1 VRHRKLDNSDLVNLY
16 LQHDRPRADPGTRA
30 VIVGEVLWD
39 RLPDA
44 TRLGGAPLN
53 FAVHFARFGH
63 RPMLVSAVGAD
74 AAGEDARQAIAAL
87 GVDTRFVHTT
97 DCFPTGLATVHIGPG
112 EDTTFTIE
120 RPAAYDAIELSA
132 CDLRELADP
141 PPSWIY
147 YGTLFPS
154 RAEARRVLNRLLDAF
169 PDAARFYDLNLRPGF
184 DSPGLVAELLET
196 ADVVKLN
203 EDELRFVHTQ
213 LRLPAD
219 PEAFCCEGS
228 RRYGW
233 RAACV
238 TLGAHGCAMLAG
250 QDYAW
255 APAIGV
261 DVVDPVGTGDAF
273 AAAFLH
279 GILLDWPVARIAR
292 LANQVG
298 AFVAGTHGA
307 IPAGFP
313 RQVARR

>member
-1 VRHRKLDNSDLVNLY
+1 LDNSDLVNLY

-313 RQVARR
+313 WQVARR

>member
-1 VRHRKLDNSDLVNLY
+1 MRHCKLDNSNLADLY
-16 LQHDRPRADPGTRA
+16 LQHDRPGADPGTRA
-30 VIVGEVLWD
+30 VIIGEVLWD

-63 RPMLVSAVGAD
+63 RPVLVSAVGAD
-74 AAGEDARQAIAAL
+74 AAGEDARQAVAAL

-97 DCFPTGLATVHIGPG
+97 DCFPTGIATVQIGPG
-112 EDTTFTIE
+112 GDTSSPSSG
-120 RPAAYDAIELSA
+120 RPPTTPSTS
-132 CDLRELADP
+132 RLAT
-141 PPSWIY
+141 
-147 YGTLFPS
+147 YGTWPIRVPAGSTTAPCF
-154 RAEARRVLNRLLDAF
+154 RRAAEARRALDCLLDAF

-213 LRLPAD
+213 LGLPAD
-219 PEAFCCEGS
+219 PEAFCREGS
-228 RRYGW
+228 HRYAW

-238 TLGAHGCAMLAG
+238 TLGGQGCAMLAG
-250 QDYAW
+250 RDYAS

-279 GILLDWPVARIAR
+279 GILMDWPVARIAR
-292 LANQVG
+292 LANEVG

-307 IPAGFP
+307 IPAGVP
-313 RQVARR
+313 QQVVRR